1 MSKTI
6 SRDVVILRAPRI
18 GDPLVG
24 AVSALGCRVY
34 QWPVQ
39 KITPI
44 GADDLHVVAQ
54 LDSIDSYDTFIFVS
68 GYAAALALRWLDR
81 ARPTLHLVGDCFAVG
96 PTSAAP
102 LEQRSIPVLYPPR
115 LWTTEGLLALPALCQ
130 VTGKKIL
137 IFRGRGGLS
146 RLGDVLV
153 ERGASVEYCEL
164 YDRAVDYQFRK
175 EIVAMLHNGGDTVL
189 IAHAGGVIDD
199 LLTVSGSENAAL
211 VQNIPIVVPGE
222 RLRDYARQA
231 GFRRVITA
239 TSAVAADMESALIG
253 WYTPKQ

>member
-6 SRDVVILRAPRI
+6 SRDVVILRAPRTD
-18 GDPLVG
+18 DPLVR
-24 AVSALGCRVY
+24 AVSALGYRVY

-44 GADDLHVVAQ
+44 SADDPHIAKQ
-54 LDSIDSYDTFIFVS
+54 IDSIVSYDTFIFVS
-68 GYAAALALRWLDR
+68 GYAAAQALKWLDR
-81 ARPTLHLVGDCFAVG
+81 ASPTFHLGGDCFAVG
-96 PTSAAP
+96 PTSAAL
-102 LEQRSIPVLYPPR
+102 LEQRSIPVLYPPQR
-115 LWTTEGLLALPALCQ
+115 WTTEGLLALPALCQ

-175 EIVAMLHNGGDTVL
+175 EIVAMLHNSSETVL
-189 IAHAGGVIDD
+189 IAHAGGVMDD
-199 LLTVSGSENAAL
+199 LLAVSGSENASL
-211 VQNIPIVVPGE
+211 VQNIPIIVPGE
-222 RLRDYARQA
+222 RLRAYARQA